1 MDLFDRE
8 MLDGGKK
15 SLNRLVFISRCS
27 AGSPTIRTTL
37 TVADTSTIAN

>member
-27 AGSPTIRTTL
+27 AGSPNTGSSMDR
-37 TVADTSTIAN
+37 VDGSGG